1 MCYQYT
7 RFQFAGRPPRPSL
20 PGSPRPAGSL
30 SRWPTTRRPGEP
42 SADGPPARQF
52 AGRPS
57 PALLALLAAT
67 RLLAEPAA
75 DGQPA
80 RQLAGRPSPARS
92 ARRGSPTRQLAV
104 CFPPARPARHGPPAR
119 VPAGRPPPAR
129 PARRGPPARQLAGLE
144 PAADGPPAPARRPFP
159 AGPSGSPRPANPP
172 ARRSPARRH
181 ATSPTVPR
189 RRARPATA
197 CQPDGF
203 KLARPVRPARSRVV
217 ATPE

>member
-42 SADGPPARQF
+42 SVDGPPARQF

-80 RQLAGRPSPARS
+80 R
-92 ARRGSPTRQLAV
+92 
-104 CFPPARPARHGPPAR
+104 
-119 VPAGRPPPAR
+119 
-129 PARRGPPARQLAGLE
+129 
-144 PAADGPPAPARRPFP
+144 
-159 AGPSGSPRPANPP
+159 
-172 ARRSPARRH
+172 
-181 ATSPTVPR
+181 
-189 RRARPATA
+189 
-197 CQPDGF
+197 
-203 KLARPVRPARSRVV
+203 
-217 ATPE
+217 